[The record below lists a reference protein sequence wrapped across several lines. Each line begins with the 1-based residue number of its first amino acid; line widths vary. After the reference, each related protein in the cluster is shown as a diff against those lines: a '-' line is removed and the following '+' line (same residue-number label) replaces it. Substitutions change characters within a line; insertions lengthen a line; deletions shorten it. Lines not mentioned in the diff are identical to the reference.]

1 MIYKRDNEEFIVVK
15 NSKIHGK
22 GIFATKFIQQGEL
35 VMVVRGDVIDED
47 ECVRRENEE
56 DNVYIFWNGDTY
68 IDTNNYGKIR
78 YINHDCDPN
87 SEVMDR
93 DEETLNLVAIKDI
106 HPGDEVVID
115 YGYEEIYEDCTC
127 KTCMQKSLKQKA
139 S

>member
-1 MIYKRDNEEFIVVK
+1 MIYKKDFEEFVVVK
-15 NSKIHGK
+15 DSKIHGK
-22 GIFATKFIQQGEL
+22 GIFATGFIPQGEL
-35 VMVVRGDVIDED
+35 VMVVSGDVIDED

-68 IDTNNYGKIR
+68 IDTNHYGKIR

-106 HPGDEVVID
+106 HPGDEIVID

-127 KTCMQKSLKQKA
+127 KTCMQKGLKQKA